1 MPLCHLRQ
9 QRMANTRWFKGS
21 KPTKMESFL
30 HERMWRQSNDLVED
44 WVSRKLI
51 PEATDVETLAS
62 EIQDLAET
70 GNSIMS

>member
-1 MPLCHLRQ
+1 
-9 QRMANTRWFKGS
+9 MANARWFRGS
-21 KPTKMESFL
+21 SPTKMESFL
-30 HERMWRQSNDLVED
+30 HERMWRQANDLVED

-51 PEATDVETLAS
+51 PEGTDVEALAS